1 MRCGVISSLSRQKI
15 YILSRY
21 FELTYSR
28 YADND
33 DNNYSN
39 DNIDHDDMNMT
50 IDMMMIIVMLIMI
63 QNVRLLQKLVDIL
76 TYPISS
82 YVGFYVLNPQKIIYI
97 YIATSVTQGIHVN

>member
-1 MRCGVISSLSRQKI
+1 MRCGVISSLSKQKI
-15 YILSRY
+15 YILCRY
-21 FELTYSR
+21 FEFTYSR

-33 DNNYSN
+33 DNNHSN

-50 IDMMMIIVMLIMI
+50 IDMMMIIAMLIMI

-76 TYPISS
+76 TYPISY
-82 YVGFYVLNPQKIIYI
+82 YVGFYVLNPQKIINI